1 MKWAQ
6 AGDSGIHGSGVFA
19 SVDIPDGTRVIE
31 YTGER
36 ITKTESKRRE
46 QQRLARQAR
55 GGDDCV
61 YIFDV
66 SPKFDLDGR
75 RSRSIARL
83 INHSCAANCSAEN
96 IDGRIWII
104 AKRDIPVG
112 AEITFDYGYAFSEWR
127 LHPCRCG
134 AKGCPK
140 FIVNKPQRWRV
151 RRILREERKAKR

>member
-6 AGDSGIHGSGVFA
+6 AGSSGIHGSGVFA
-19 SVDIPDGTRVIE
+19 LADIPDGTRIIE

-36 ITKTESKRRE
+36 ITKAQSKRRE
-46 QQRLARQAR
+46 QQRLARQAS
-55 GGDDCV
+55 GDDGCV

-66 SPKFDLDGR
+66 DETHDLDGR

-83 INHSCAANCSAEN
+83 INHSCAPNCTAEN
-96 IDGRIWII
+96 IDGHIWIV
-104 AKRDIPVG
+104 AKRDIAQG
-112 AEITFDYGYAFSEWR
+112 AELTFDYGYPYSDWR

-134 AKGCPK
+134 AKGCVG

-151 RRILREERKAKR
+151 KRILREERRR

>member
-19 SVDIPDGTRVIE
+19 CVAIPDGTRVIE

-36 ITKTESKRRE
+36 ITKAESKRRE

-66 SPKFDLDGR
+66 STKHDLDGR

-83 INHSCAANCSAEN
+83 INHSCAPNCTAEN
-96 IDGRIWII
+96 IRGHIWIV
-104 AKRDIPVG
+104 AKRDIAPG
-112 AEITFDYGYAFSEWR
+112 EEITFDYGYGFSEWR

-134 AKGCPK
+134 AKRCPG

-151 RRILREERKAKR
+151 RRILREERQKK